1 MDRERRRSIISYAL
15 KKEEE
20 PVEMT
25 TAIEWIRLAL
35 QSHSEL
41 ALFLALAAGYF
52 IGRLRIGSFRLG
64 PVVGCLLAGVVV
76 GQLGITIPTAL
87 GSVFFLL
94 FLFSVGYKAGPQF
107 FRGLGRNA
115 LPQVVLAIL
124 FAGAGLLTA
133 YAVALVLGF
142 DIGTAAGVLAGS
154 SHSSAAMGTANDEIG
169 KLAIGDDLR
178 HAFTE
183 NMTVAF
189 AVTYLVGL
197 FTTFAVLV
205 QMGPWMLRIDLR
217 AECQK
222 LEQELGMK
230 KEEAGVV
237 SAYKEFVMRAYRF
250 PEGMQSEVVAE
261 LEYAFSPERV
271 FVERVKK
278 KDEIKIIDTDPHLR
292 LEPGD
297 CIVLSGRQRVLVSS
311 SNPLQR
317 YEIDEPALLDIPA
330 IAVDHVLERKDLQH
344 RTFAEIVAVLEKEVP
359 TRGVFVR
366 KVTRGGEELPLGER
380 VVLERGDVLTLIG
393 AGLHVDRVAERLGSV
408 QRASHVTDLAPVCLI
423 IVVGGLIG
431 LPALHLGKVS
441 LGFGLPVGVLL
452 AALVM
457 GWAQS
462 LRPIFGRVP
471 EPVVWLL
478 DSLGLAVF
486 VASIGINAG
495 PGFVHGVRTTGVVL
509 LTAGI
514 LSCAVPFIITIF
526 AGRYLFRLH
535 PGILL
540 GICAG
545 SATSS
550 PALAAL
556 LEKAESRVPVLGYS
570 VSYAIGEVLFAL
582 WGSIIVLLLHKS

>member
-1 MDRERRRSIISYAL
+1 
-15 KKEEE
+15 
-20 PVEMT
+20 MT
-25 TAIEWIRLAL
+25 TAIEWIRFAL
-35 QSHSEL
+35 QSHPEL

-52 IGRLRIGSFRLG
+52 LGRLRIGSFRLG
-64 PVVGCLLAGVVV
+64 PVVGCLLAGVAV

-87 GSVFFLL
+87 SGAFFLL

-142 DIGTAAGVLAGS
+142 DLGTAAGVLAGS
-154 SHSSAAMGTANDEIG
+154 CHSSGTLGTANDAIG

-230 KEEAGVV
+230 KEEPGVV
-237 SAYKEFVMRAYRF
+237 SAHKEFVMRAYRF

-278 KDEIKIIDTDPHLR
+278 KDEMIDAHPHLR
-292 LEPGD
+292 LEAGD
-297 CIVLSGRQRVLVSS
+297 RIVLSGRQKVLVSS
-311 SNPLQR
+311 SNPFQR

-393 AGLHVDRVAERLGSV
+393 AGRHVDRVAERLGSV

-441 LGFGLPVGVLL
+441 LGLGLPVGVLL

-509 LTAGI
+509 LIAGI
-514 LSCAVPFIITIF
+514 LSCAVPFITTIF

-570 VSYAIGEVLFAL
+570 VSYAIGEVFFAL